1 FSAPVKRVGF
11 SAPVKRVGFAAP
23 VKRWNVDWKRAN
35 RRSSGIRSASDRSTT
50 PKIRWKEERP
60 CVRIEKDF
68 VRIEKADLVQC
79 AGRTFDRVRVVASIG
94 HVVSREPTM
103 PNPP

>member
-11 SAPVKRVGFAAP
+11 AAPVKRVGFAAP

-68 VRIEKADLVQC
+68 VRIEKVDLAQC
-79 AGRTFDRVRVVASIG
+79 AGRTFDRVRVVRGIG
-94 HVVSREPTM
+94 DLVRFEAAM
-103 PNPP
+103 PDSS